1 MKSILRAIPCILA
14 ATLCLALTAGGVR
27 ANADKRSL
35 DDYREFMRYAYEY
48 LEEAKALERRAVRA
62 TGNRARVLNALARLN
77 RQMAK
82 QKKAI
87 AETFLSGNEHK
98 RNQAEVRYQDLH
110 HRADVIRKSG
120 RVSRP
125 PPGLAKAPPPRNPVR
140 AKAPPRNVLVP
151 PLPPRD
157 RVATPALVR
166 QRHER
171 LAALTTGLVR
181 RDMIVEVGI
190 EGAPLRDLP
199 DRKSPI
205 VRHLGRGDLI
215 HVVASLPSGWG
226 QVAER
231 GRPIGW
237 VHRRAIHLPPKT
249 ASTAAS
255 KVSADKVPALARTA
269 EPQGQSLSYPF
280 PTGPANPDAV
290 AIIVGNRHYRHGDVP
305 EVRFAHN
312 DVAAIRRYVHK
323 TLGFAERNIVLLR
336 DATKADLMAHFGS
349 PEEHQGRL
357 YDLVRAGRSDVLVY
371 YSGHGVPGRGGAGYL
386 LPSDG
391 DPGKARLTGYGI
403 DTLIANL
410 GKARARSVTVMLDT
424 CFSGLSHGGALLPA
438 ASGIYLAARLPGGL
452 QNGAILTAA
461 DGSQIA
467 SWDTDAGLGL
477 FTRYL
482 LEGLLG
488 QADRADRG
496 GDDDGRVSLGEIRT
510 YLQGEVA
517 YQARRRFGRDQTPQ
531 AHGDPSRL
539 LSSVLDADFPG
550 FGADGFGLSKR

>member
-1 MKSILRAIPCILA
+1 
-14 ATLCLALTAGGVR
+14 
-27 ANADKRSL
+27 
-35 DDYREFMRYAYEY
+35 
-48 LEEAKALERRAVRA
+48 
-62 TGNRARVLNALARLN
+62 
-77 RQMAK
+77 MAK
-82 QKKAI
+82 QKKVM
-87 AETFLSGNEHK
+87 AETFLSGNEHR
-98 RNQAEVRYQDLH
+98 RNLADVRYEELRE
-110 HRADVIRKSG
+110 RAEEIRHSG
-120 RVSRP
+120 R
-125 PPGLAKAPPPRNPVR
+125 LAGKSAPAAAALAQPPRRTP
-140 AKAPPRNVLVP
+140 APPRNVRVAP
-151 PLPPRD
+151 APPRGTT
-157 RVATPALVR
+157 ATPTLVR
-166 QRHER
+166 QRHAR
-171 LAALTTGLVR
+171 LAALTAGLVQ

-205 VRHLGRGDLI
+205 VRHLGRGDLV

-237 VHRRAIHLPPKT
+237 VHRRAIHLPPGK
-249 ASTAAS
+249 ANQAVPEKAPAPPRPTAAPES
-255 KVSADKVPALARTA
+255 VAFPA
-269 EPQGQSLSYPF
+269 
-280 PTGPANPDAV
+280 GPANPDAV
-290 AIIVGNRHYRHGDVP
+290 AIIVGNRRYRHGDVP

-312 DVAAIRRYVHK
+312 DLAAMRTYVHK
-323 TLGFAERNIVLLR
+323 TLGFAERNIVELR

-357 YDLVRAGRSDVLVY
+357 YDLVRTGRSDVLVY

-410 GKARARSVTVMLDT
+410 AKARARGITVILDT

-438 ASGIYLAARLPGGL
+438 ASGIYLTARLPGGL
-452 QNGAILTAA
+452 KNGAILTAA

-488 QADRADRG
+488 QADRAERG
-496 GDDDGRVSLGEIRT
+496 GDADGRVSLGEIRT

-531 AHGDPSRL
+531 AHGDPARL
-539 LSSVLDADFPG
+539 LSIVLDPEFPG

>member
-1 MKSILRAIPCILA
+1 MRTRSRAIPYFLA
-14 ATLCLALTAGGVR
+14 ALLCLALTAGGAR
-27 ANADKRSL
+27 GEDRESL
-35 DDYREFMRYAYEY
+35 DDYREFMGSAYEY
-48 LEEAKALERRAVRA
+48 LEEAKEFERRAARA
-62 TGNRARVLNALARLN
+62 TGNRARVLKALARLN

-87 AETFLSGNEHK
+87 AETFLSGNQSK
-98 RNQAEVRYQDLH
+98 RHQAEERYRDLQQ
-110 HRADVIRKSG
+110 RAEEIRQSG
-120 RVSRP
+120 RARRP
-125 PPGLAKAPPPRNPVR
+125 APRAAAAPPPPRNAVR
-140 AKAPPRNVLVP
+140 AAAPPRNLQVRRA
-151 PLPPRD
+151 PPRNSTT
-157 RVATPALVR
+157 TPNLVR

-171 LAALTTGLVR
+171 LAKLSTGLVR

-205 VRHLGRGDLI
+205 VRHLSRGDLVHI
-215 HVVASLPSGWG
+215 IASLPSGWG

-237 VHRRAIHLPPKT
+237 VHRRAVKLPPQGVDT
-249 ASTAAS
+249 AVSDQPQVDKAPDLKRPAAG
-255 KVSADKVPALARTA
+255 P
-269 EPQGQSLSYPF
+269 ESYPF
-280 PTGPANPDAV
+280 PAGPANSDAV
-290 AIIVGNRHYRHGDVP
+290 AIIVGNRNYRHGDVP

-312 DVAAIRRYVHK
+312 DSAAMRHYVHK
-323 TLGFAERNIVLLR
+323 TLGFAERNIVVLH

-349 PEEHQGRL
+349 SEEHQGRL

-410 GKARARSVTVMLDT
+410 GKARARSITVALDT

-452 QNGAILTAA
+452 QDGAILTAA

-496 GDDDGRVSLGEIRT
+496 GNGDGRVSLGEIRSF
-510 YLQGEVA
+510 LQGEVA

-531 AHGDPSRL
+531 AHGDPKRL
-539 LSSVLDADFPG
+539 LSSVLDTKFPG
-550 FGADGFGLSKR
+550 FSADGFGLSKR